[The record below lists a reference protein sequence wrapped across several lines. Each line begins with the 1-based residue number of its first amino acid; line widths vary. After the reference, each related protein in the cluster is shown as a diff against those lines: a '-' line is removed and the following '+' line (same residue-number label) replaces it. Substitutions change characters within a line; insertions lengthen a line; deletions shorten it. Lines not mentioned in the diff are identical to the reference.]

1 MIASC
6 ISPSCILFI
15 YMVHLGTAVADIGR
29 GRGYPVGNAIWCIR
43 RLRPWDGR
51 DEDLVGPTF
60 SIHCTILVPPLK
72 TRTHFQNLALSD
84 LLFVTICIPPT
95 AVDYAIGW
103 PFGLGVCRVV
113 QYLVH
118 VSTYREA
125 RQNSSLHLYH
135 SEKFSFAPIGNLRC
149 YKRYF
154 RREF

>member
-1 MIASC
+1 
-6 ISPSCILFI
+6 
-15 YMVHLGTAVADIGR
+15 MVHLGTAVADIGR

-60 SIHCTILVPPLK
+60 SINCTILVPPLK
-72 TRTHFQNLALSD
+72 TLIHFQNLALSD

-118 VSTYREA
+118 VSTYRDRGTTEFIT
-125 RQNSSLHLYH
+125 SFVYH
-135 SEKFSFAPIGNLRC
+135 TENFSFALIGNL
-149 YKRYF
+149 
-154 RREF
+154 